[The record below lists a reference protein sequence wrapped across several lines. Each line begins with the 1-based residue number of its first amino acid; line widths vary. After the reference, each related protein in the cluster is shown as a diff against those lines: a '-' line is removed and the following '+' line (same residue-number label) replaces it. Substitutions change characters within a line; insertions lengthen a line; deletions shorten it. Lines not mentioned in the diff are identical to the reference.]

1 MPGRRM
7 KDATM
12 AHLDRR
18 RVLQGG
24 LGALA
29 IAATPLRARAEEVV
43 LPFGNGTR
51 PLVAYPGKRQL
62 LQTTARPP
70 QLETPF
76 AVFDEG
82 AITPN
87 DAFFVRYHLAD
98 IPLEIDP
105 DTFLLGI
112 AGHVER
118 PVSLSLAEIK
128 ALPGRS
134 EIVAVNQCSGNSRGF
149 FEPRM
154 AGGQLANGAMG
165 CARWTGV
172 PLKSVLDRA
181 GVKAGAVQVAFDG
194 MDGPVL
200 PETPDFVKA
209 LGLDHAR
216 DGQVMLAWGMNGED
230 LPWLNGF
237 PLRLVVPG
245 FYGTYWVKHL
255 NAITVRD
262 TPFDGFFMKSAYR
275 IPDNACACTE
285 PGQAA
290 KATVPI
296 GRLNVRSFLTSLADG
311 ADIKA
316 GPVHVRGIAFD
327 GGSGIKTVAVST
339 DEGRT
344 WTQAA
349 LGQDLGP
356 YAFRPWSLTLDL
368 AAGAHSVRVRATAN
382 DGSTQPMDSL
392 WNPSGYMRN
401 GVEITRVRAA

>member
-1 MPGRRM
+1 
-7 KDATM
+7 M

-29 IAATPLRARAEEVV
+29 VAATPLRARAEAVA

-51 PLVAYPGKRQL
+51 PLVAYPGKRPL

-76 AVFDEG
+76 SVFDEG

-105 DTFLLGI
+105 DTFRLGI

-128 ALPGRS
+128 ALPGRT

-181 GVKAGAVQVAFDG
+181 GVKPGAVQVTFDG

-209 LGLDHAR
+209 LGIDHAR
-216 DGQVMLAWGMNGED
+216 DGEVMLAWDMNGED

-275 IPDNACACTE
+275 IPDNPCACTE

-290 KATVPI
+290 TATVPI
-296 GRLNVRSFLTSLADG
+296 GRLNVRSFLTNLADG

-316 GPVHVRGIAFD
+316 GPVRLRGIAFD
-327 GGSGIKTVAVST
+327 GGSGIRTVAVST
-339 DEGRT
+339 DDGRT

-368 AAGAHSVRVRATAN
+368 AAGAHSIRVRATAN
-382 DGSTQPMDSL
+382 DGSTQPMDSR

-401 GVEITRVRAA
+401 GVETTRVRAA

>member
-1 MPGRRM
+1 
-7 KDATM
+7 M

-18 RVLQGG
+18 RVLRGG

-29 IAATPLRARAEEVV
+29 AAAAPLRARAEEVA
-43 LPFGNGTR
+43 LPFGNGLR
-51 PLVAYPGKRQL
+51 PLVTYPGKRPL

-76 AVFDEG
+76 AVFDED

-105 DTFLLGI
+105 ETFRLGVT
-112 AGHVER
+112 GHVER
-118 PVSLSLAEIK
+118 PVSLALAEIK
-128 ALPGRS
+128 ALPGRT

-154 AGGQLANGAMG
+154 AGGQLGNGAMG

-181 GVKAGAVQVAFDG
+181 GVKAGAEQVTFDG
-194 MDGPVL
+194 LDGPVL

-209 LGLDHAR
+209 LRLDHAR
-216 DGQVMLAWGMNGED
+216 DGQVMLAWAMNGAD

-255 NAITVRD
+255 TAITVRD

-290 KATVPI
+290 AATVPI
-296 GRLNVRSFLTSLADG
+296 GRLNVRSFLTNLADG

-316 GPVHVRGIAFD
+316 GPVQLRGIAFD
-327 GGSGIKTVAVST
+327 GGSGIRTVEVSA
-339 DEGRT
+339 DDGRT
-344 WTQAA
+344 WTNAE
-349 LGQDLGP
+349 LGQDLGA
-356 YAFRPWSLTLDL
+356 YAFRPWSLGLDL
-368 AAGAHSVRVRATAN
+368 TPGAYVLRVRATAN
-382 DGSTQPMDSL
+382 DGSTQPMGAR

-401 GVEITRVRAA
+401 VVETTRVRVA